1 MGMAEVK
8 VDGKIVFVLDACCK
22 KTCVDNGDGI
32 KRGFYYVATVAENL
46 ERKIHNVEIKTIKR
60 TSNVCETSGN
70 QFDIVSIMGNT
81 KSGGGHCTNH
91 NSDLTQ
97 TGELG
102 LKTPAFRNSILKGL

>member
-1 MGMAEVK
+1 MEKRKKKLGMGMAEVK

-81 KSGGGHCTNH
+81 KSGGGSLHK
-91 NSDLTQ
+91 SQ
-97 TGELG
+97 
-102 LKTPAFRNSILKGL
+102 FRPNTDW